1 MTPTTSA
8 VKQAAQ
14 QAVSAHPDADTRT
27 QVIAALRALGI
38 EPHTET
44 QYNRVKKHVV
54 AARNPKPRGGA
65 PHGGARPN
73 SGRPVTLPADRY
85 IGTVTATPG
94 TADAERA
101 HKLLSG
107 YGSWDAEAQGW
118 DVFLTPPQARRM
130 RDLHGERITLE
141 KVK

>member
-1 MTPTTSA
+1 MTLPTSA
-8 VKQAAQ
+8 VRAAAQ
-14 QAVSAHPDADTRT
+14 AAVSAQPDADTRT
-27 QVIAALRALGI
+27 QVVAALRALGI

-73 SGRPVTLPADRY
+73 SGRPVSLPADRY
-85 IGTVTATPG
+85 IGTVTATGG

-107 YGSWDAEAQGW
+107 YGAWNAEAQGW
-118 DVFLTPPQARRM
+118 EVFLTPPQARRM
-130 RDLHGERITLE
+130 RDLHGNRLTLE
-141 KVK
+141 RAE

>member
-8 VKQAAQ
+8 VRAAAQ

-44 QYNRVKKHVV
+44 QYNRIKKHVV
-54 AARNPKPRGGA
+54 AARNPKPR
-65 PHGGARPN
+65 GGARPN

-85 IGTVTATPG
+85 IGTVTAQPG

-107 YGSWDAEAQGW
+107 YGAWNAEAQGW

-130 RDLHGERITLE
+130 RDLHGDRLTLG
-141 KVK
+141 KVE

>member
-8 VKQAAQ
+8 ARAAAQ
-14 QAVSAHPDADTRT
+14 AAVSAHPDADTRT

-65 PHGGARPN
+65 RPN

-85 IGTVTATPG
+85 IGTVTAAADTD
-94 TADAERA
+94 DAERA

-107 YGSWDAEAQGW
+107 YGAWDAEAQGW
-118 DVFLTPPQARRM
+118 KVHLTPPQARRM
-130 RDLHGERITLE
+130 RDLHGDKITLE
-141 KVK
+141 KL

>member
-1 MTPTTSA
+1 MTPTTKA

-14 QAVSAHPDADTRT
+14 QAVSAQPDAATRT

-44 QYNRVKKHVV
+44 EYNRVKKHVV
-54 AARNPKPRGGA
+54 ATRNPRPR
-65 PHGGARPN
+65 GGARPN
-73 SGRPVTLPADRY
+73 SGRPVSLPADRY
-85 IGTVTATPG
+85 LGTVTATSG

-107 YGSWDAEAQGW
+107 YGAWNAEAQGW
-118 DVFLTPPQARRM
+118 EVFLTPPQARRM
-130 RDLHGERITLE
+130 RDLHGDRLTLERID
-141 KVK
+141 

>member
-8 VKQAAQ
+8 VRAAAQ
-14 QAVSAHPDADTRT
+14 QAVSAQPDADTRT

-38 EPHTET
+38 DSHTQQ

-54 AARNPKPRGGA
+54 AARNPRPHGA

-85 IGTVTATPG
+85 IGTVTATSG
-94 TADAERA
+94 TDDAQRA

-107 YGSWDAEAQGW
+107 YGSWDAEAQSW
-118 DVFLTPPQARRM
+118 EVHLTAPQARRI

-141 KVK
+141 RIE

>member
-14 QAVSAHPDADTRT
+14 QAVSAQPAAGTRT
-27 QVIAALRALGI
+27 QVIAALRSLGI
-38 EPHTET
+38 QHHTET
-44 QYNRVKKHVV
+44 EYNRVKKHVV
-54 AARNPKPRGGA
+54 AARNPRPR
-65 PHGGARPN
+65 GGARPN

-85 IGTVTATPG
+85 IGTVTATSG

-107 YGSWDAEAQGW
+107 YGAWNAEAQGW
-118 DVFLTPPQARRM
+118 EVHLTPPQARRM
-130 RDLHGERITLE
+130 REQHGERLTLE
-141 KVK
+141 KVE

>member
-8 VKQAAQ
+8 VRVAAQ
-14 QAVSAHPDADTRT
+14 QAVSAQPDAGTRT

-38 EPHTET
+38 ESHTEV

-54 AARNPKPRGGA
+54 AARSPRPHGA

-85 IGTVTATPG
+85 IGTVTAQPG

-107 YGSWDAEAQGW
+107 YGSWCEEAQGW
-118 DVFLTPPQARRM
+118 EVLLTPPQARRM
-130 RDLHGERITLE
+130 RDLHGERLTLE
-141 KVK
+141 RIN

>member
-8 VKQAAQ
+8 VRVAAQ

-44 QYNRVKKHVV
+44 EYNRVKKHVV
-54 AARNPKPRGGA
+54 SARNPKPRGGA
-65 PHGGARPN
+65 RPG

-85 IGTVTATPG
+85 IGTVTATSG
-94 TADAERA
+94 TDDAQRA

-107 YGSWDAEAQGW
+107 YGAWDAEAQGW
-118 DVFLTPPQARRM
+118 EVHLTPPQARRM
-130 RDLHGERITLE
+130 RDLHGDRLTLE
-141 KVK
+141 KL

>member
-1 MTPTTSA
+1 MTPSTSA

-14 QAVSAHPDADTRT
+14 QAVSANPDADTRT

-38 EPHTET
+38 AHHTET
-44 QYNRVKKHVV
+44 EYNRVKKHVV
-54 AARNPKPRGGA
+54 AVRSPKPR
-65 PHGGARPN
+65 GGARPN
-73 SGRPVTLPADRY
+73 SGRPVSLPADRY

-94 TADAERA
+94 TDDAQRA

-107 YGSWDAEAQGW
+107 YGSWCEDAQGW
-118 DVFLTPPQARRM
+118 EVHLTPPQARRM
-130 RDLHGERITLE
+130 RDLHGERLTLE

>member
-8 VKQAAQ
+8 VRAAAQ
-14 QAVSAHPDADTRT
+14 QAVSAHPDAATRT

-44 QYNRVKKHVV
+44 EYNRVKKHVV

-65 PHGGARPN
+65 RPN
-73 SGRPVTLPADRY
+73 SGRPVSLPADRY
-85 IGTVTATPG
+85 IGTVTATSG
-94 TADAERA
+94 TNDAQRA

-107 YGSWDAEAQGW
+107 YGAWNAEAQGW
-118 DVFLTPPQARRM
+118 EVHLTPPQARRM
-130 RDLHGERITLE
+130 REQHGERLTLE
-141 KVK
+141 RID

>member
-1 MTPTTSA
+1 MNPTTEA
-8 VKQAAQ
+8 VKLAAQ

-38 EPHTET
+38 EPHTEV
-44 QYNRVKKHVV
+44 QYNRIKKHVV

-65 PHGGARPN
+65 RPG
-73 SGRPVTLPADRY
+73 SGRPVTLPVARY
-85 IGTVTATPG
+85 IGTVTAIPDTD
-94 TADAERA
+94 DARRA

-107 YGSWDAEAQGW
+107 YGAWNAEAQGW

-130 RDLHGERITLE
+130 RDLHGERIALE
-141 KVK
+141 KVE

>member
-14 QAVSAHPDADTRT
+14 QAVSAQPDADTRT
-27 QVIAALRALGI
+27 QVIAALRALVI
-38 EPHTET
+38 DPHTQQE
-44 QYNRVKKHVV
+44 YNRVKKHVV
-54 AARNPKPRGGA
+54 SARNPKPRGGA
-65 PHGGARPN
+65 RPG

-85 IGTVTATPG
+85 IGTVTAQPG

-107 YGSWDAEAQGW
+107 YGSWCEDAQGW
-118 DVFLTPPQARRM
+118 EVVLTPPQARRM
-130 RDLHGERITLE
+130 RDLHGDRLTLE
-141 KVK
+141 KVE

>member
-38 EPHTET
+38 AAHTET
-44 QYNRVKKHVV
+44 EYNRVKKHVV
-54 AARNPKPRGGA
+54 SARNPKPR
-65 PHGGARPN
+65 GGARPN

-85 IGTVTATPG
+85 IGTVTATG
-94 TADAERA
+94 SDGERA

-107 YGSWDAEAQGW
+107 YGSWREDEQGW
-118 DVFLTPPQARRM
+118 EVHLTAPQARRM
-130 RDLHGERITLE
+130 REQHGNRLTLE
-141 KVK
+141 KA

>member
-1 MTPTTSA
+1 MTPSTEA

-14 QAVSAHPDADTRT
+14 QAVSAQPDADTRT

-38 EPHTET
+38 EPHTEV
-44 QYNRVKKHVV
+44 QYNRIKKHVV
-54 AARNPKPRGGA
+54 AARNPKPR
-65 PHGGARPN
+65 GGARPN

-85 IGTVTATPG
+85 IGTVTATSG

-107 YGSWDAEAQGW
+107 YGSWCEDAQGW
-118 DVFLTPPQARRM
+118 EVFLTPPQARRM
-130 RDLHGERITLE
+130 RDLHGDRLTLERIE
-141 KVK
+141 

>member
-8 VKQAAQ
+8 VRAAAQ
-14 QAVSAHPDADTRT
+14 QAVSANPDADTRT
-27 QVIAALRALGI
+27 QVIAALAALGI

-44 QYNRVKKHVV
+44 EYNRVKKHVV

-65 PHGGARPN
+65 RPN

-85 IGTVTATPG
+85 LGTVTATG
-94 TADAERA
+94 SDGERA

-107 YGSWDAEAQGW
+107 YGSWCEEAQGW
-118 DVFLTPPQARRM
+118 EVHLTPPQARRM
-130 RDLHGERITLE
+130 RDLHGERLTLE
-141 KVK
+141 KVE

>member
-14 QAVSAHPDADTRT
+14 QAVSAQPDADTRT
-27 QVIAALRALGI
+27 QVISALRALGI

-44 QYNRVKKHVV
+44 EYNRVKKHVV
-54 AARNPKPRGGA
+54 AVRSPKPR
-65 PHGGARPN
+65 GGARPN
-73 SGRPVTLPADRY
+73 SGRPVSLPADRY

-94 TADAERA
+94 TDDAQRA

-107 YGSWDAEAQGW
+107 YGAWNAEAQGW
-118 DVFLTPPQARRM
+118 EVHLTPPQARRM
-130 RDLHGERITLE
+130 RDLHGDRLTLE
-141 KVK
+141 KVE

>member
-44 QYNRVKKHVV
+44 EYNRVKKHVV
-54 AARNPKPRGGA
+54 AARNPRPR
-65 PHGGARPN
+65 GGARPN

-85 IGTVTATPG
+85 IGTVTATG
-94 TADAERA
+94 SDGERA

-107 YGSWDAEAQGW
+107 YGSWREDEQGW
-118 DVFLTPPQARRM
+118 DVHLTSPQARRM
-130 RDLHGERITLE
+130 REQHGERLTLE
-141 KVK
+141 RVV

>member
-8 VKQAAQ
+8 VRAAAQ

-65 PHGGARPN
+65 RPG
-73 SGRPVTLPADRY
+73 SGRPVTLPAERY
-85 IGTVTATPG
+85 LGTVTATG
-94 TADAERA
+94 SDGERA

-107 YGSWDAEAQGW
+107 YGCWCEEAQGW
-118 DVFLTPPQARRM
+118 EVHLTPPQARRM
-130 RDLHGERITLE
+130 RDLHGERLMLE
-141 KVK
+141 RVE